1 MKLRGSST
9 KLRGNV
15 KRNIIFVA
23 PRLKGVQN
31 LSEVTAELAHDT
43 VPLL

>member
-1 MKLRGSST
+1 MKLRGINT
-9 KLRGNV
+9 KGHSDV
-15 KRNIIFVA
+15 KRNIILVA